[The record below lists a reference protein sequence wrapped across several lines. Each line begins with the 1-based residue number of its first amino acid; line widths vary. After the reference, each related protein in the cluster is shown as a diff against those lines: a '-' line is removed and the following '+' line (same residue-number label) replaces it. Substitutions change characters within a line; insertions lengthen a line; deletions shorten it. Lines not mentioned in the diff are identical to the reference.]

1 MGKRLLTQ
9 QQIEEARQLR
19 DKLGIGKRRL
29 AELFNVSSTTIWE
42 NVYLTSR
49 IELVQRQ
56 KQKEIYEGDILR
68 ALMTEPDFGAVYHD
82 VGEVVYHPEAAQFVM
97 QKGKI
102 VARISNNVEIIGNIY
117 QNPELLNK

>member
-1 MGKRLLTQ
+1 
-9 QQIEEARQLR
+9 
-19 DKLGIGKRRL
+19 
-29 AELFNVSSTTIWE
+29 
-42 NVYLTSR
+42 
-49 IELVQRQ
+49 
-56 KQKEIYEGDILR
+56 
-68 ALMTEPDFGAVYHD
+68 MTEPDFGAVYHD